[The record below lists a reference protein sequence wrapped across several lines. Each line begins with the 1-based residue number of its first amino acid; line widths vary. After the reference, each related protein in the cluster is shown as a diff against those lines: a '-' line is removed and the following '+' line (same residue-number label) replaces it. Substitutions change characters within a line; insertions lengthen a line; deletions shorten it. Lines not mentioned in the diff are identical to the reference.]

1 MKTKTYLKAGFREIR
16 QSKGRFIAIIL
27 IVMLGTLLFVGV
39 KTAGPV
45 MQKTMSQYVEKAD
58 LSDLQIVSTAGL
70 TQKDITQAEKI
81 PGVQVETGKQ
91 LYYANPETTEI
102 IHIFS
107 YNKKNKQNQLFL
119 VTGHLPKEE
128 NEIVLDEK
136 AKKQGYKMGDT
147 YRINTEDLHMKNYKV
162 VGFVRSPLFINNL
175 ERGYTNLGNGRVDSF
190 VYVPESQFK
199 KDVQSV
205 LYLDFTNVKGL
216 DTYGQSYKNKMET
229 NQEKTKIYFKDRP
242 QERLDQLKQTAEEE
256 LISGKQELA
265 NAQMQVTTARKQL
278 EEAKIQLARQEEF
291 IEQLPEEQ
299 QTILTQQKEELTQ
312 QDKILTEKE
321 QDLVKFQSE
330 ITGNEGK
337 IAALDKP
344 TYLYNKRSENVGFQE
359 YGDLADRIAAIA
371 NVFPVFFFFIA
382 ALITFTT
389 ITRMVE
395 ENRREIGTLK
405 ALGYTKF
412 EIAGKYMIYATL
424 ASGMG
429 IILGTI
435 LGTNLLP
442 RIIFEL
448 ANESYD
454 IEKAVVFYYWA
465 PILQAAS
472 AFFTATFGAA
482 MIVLFKDLRERP
494 AALLQPKAPK
504 PGKRIFLEYITPLWS
519 RLSFNQKI
527 SYRNLFRYKT
537 RMYMAIIGIAGCAG
551 LMVAGVGLK
560 DSLGAVSN
568 KQFGPIIDYQAVVTL
583 NSTKNSI
590 NKVEEFLEKEKKITD
605 ILPVDT
611 QTLEIRKTGH
621 TSQNITMIVPEKER
635 QLDEFVHLKSLND
648 DVVSLTEDGIAI
660 TQKSA
665 ELFDLSVG
673 DTVSLYDKDQNEW
686 SVSIK
691 AILQNYLGNFV
702 YMCPNYYE
710 KVSGKKMTENAFLI
724 KTKIMTKSE
733 EEALSEKLI
742 LTEAVIN
749 TSFMSK
755 QIEIQDEAIANLDSV
770 VLIFIVLSGLL
781 AFIVL
786 YNLTNINIS
795 ERVRELSTIKV
806 LGFFDKEVTM
816 YIVRENI
823 IFTLLG
829 IIGGFGVGYI
839 LTDFI
844 LQQASMENVIF
855 PLVIT
860 WWAYVLSAGL
870 TIVFTV
876 IVMIVTHFKLKH
888 IDMIDALKSNE

>member
-136 AKKQGYKMGDT
+136 AKKQGYKIGDT

-299 QTILTQQKEELTQ
+299 QTLLTQQKEELTQ

-330 ITGNEGK
+330 LQEMKGK
-337 IAALDKP
+337 
-344 TYLYNKRSENVGFQE
+344 
-359 YGDLADRIAAIA
+359 
-371 NVFPVFFFFIA
+371 
-382 ALITFTT
+382 
-389 ITRMVE
+389 
-395 ENRREIGTLK
+395 
-405 ALGYTKF
+405 
-412 EIAGKYMIYATL
+412 
-424 ASGMG
+424 
-429 IILGTI
+429 
-435 LGTNLLP
+435 LL
-442 RIIFEL
+442 L
-448 ANESYD
+448 
-454 IEKAVVFYYWA
+454 
-465 PILQAAS
+465 
-472 AFFTATFGAA
+472 
-482 MIVLFKDLRERP
+482 
-494 AALLQPKAPK
+494 
-504 PGKRIFLEYITPLWS
+504 
-519 RLSFNQKI
+519 
-527 SYRNLFRYKT
+527 
-537 RMYMAIIGIAGCAG
+537 
-551 LMVAGVGLK
+551 
-560 DSLGAVSN
+560 
-568 KQFGPIIDYQAVVTL
+568 
-583 NSTKNSI
+583 
-590 NKVEEFLEKEKKITD
+590 
-605 ILPVDT
+605 
-611 QTLEIRKTGH
+611 
-621 TSQNITMIVPEKER
+621 
-635 QLDEFVHLKSLND
+635 
-648 DVVSLTEDGIAI
+648 
-660 TQKSA
+660 
-665 ELFDLSVG
+665 
-673 DTVSLYDKDQNEW
+673 
-686 SVSIK
+686 
-691 AILQNYLGNFV
+691 
-702 YMCPNYYE
+702 
-710 KVSGKKMTENAFLI
+710 
-724 KTKIMTKSE
+724 
-733 EEALSEKLI
+733 
-742 LTEAVIN
+742 
-749 TSFMSK
+749 
-755 QIEIQDEAIANLDSV
+755 
-770 VLIFIVLSGLL
+770 
-781 AFIVL
+781 
-786 YNLTNINIS
+786 
-795 ERVRELSTIKV
+795 
-806 LGFFDKEVTM
+806 
-816 YIVRENI
+816 
-823 IFTLLG
+823 
-829 IIGGFGVGYI
+829 
-839 LTDFI
+839 
-844 LQQASMENVIF
+844 
-855 PLVIT
+855 
-860 WWAYVLSAGL
+860 
-870 TIVFTV
+870 
-876 IVMIVTHFKLKH
+876 
-888 IDMIDALKSNE
+888 